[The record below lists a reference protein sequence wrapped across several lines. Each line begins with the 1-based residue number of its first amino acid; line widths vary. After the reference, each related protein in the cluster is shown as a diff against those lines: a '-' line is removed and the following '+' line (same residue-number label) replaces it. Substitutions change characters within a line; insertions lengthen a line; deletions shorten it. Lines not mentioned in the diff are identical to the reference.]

1 MILLMFIGGGSL
13 STASGIKVGTF
24 IVLVAATYSYIFRR
38 SEVVVFKR
46 SVSSDLVH
54 KALALLLV
62 TITLVFV
69 AVFLISIFDKAPLVS
84 IVFEVVSAISR
95 SEEHTS
101 ELQSLMRT
109 SYAVFCLKKKKHN
122 ITIQTTNL

>member
-69 AVFLISIFDKAPLVS
+69 AVFLISIFDKA
-84 IVFEVVSAISR
+84 R
-95 SEEHTS
+95 SEES
-101 ELQSLMRT
+101 RVGNACVSKCR
-109 SYAVFCLKKKKHN
+109 SRV
-122 ITIQTTNL
+122 

>member
-84 IVFEVVSAISR
+84 IR
-95 SEEHTS
+95 SEEHKS
-101 ELQSLMRT
+101 ELQSLMRI
-109 SYAVFCLKKKKHN
+109 SYAVFCLTKKH
-122 ITIQTTNL
+122 